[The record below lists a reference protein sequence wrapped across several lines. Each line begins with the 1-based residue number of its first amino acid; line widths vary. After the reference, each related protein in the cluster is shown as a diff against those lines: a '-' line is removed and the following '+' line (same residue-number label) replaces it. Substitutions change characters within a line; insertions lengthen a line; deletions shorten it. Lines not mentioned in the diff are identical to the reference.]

1 MIESTKLRRQRIEL
15 RKRIM
20 INGKT
25 GTVKKKK
32 IRRNG
37 IKSGEN
43 WAQ

>member
-1 MIESTKLRRQRIEL
+1 MLHRKRQRIEL

-25 GTVKKKK
+25 GIVKKKK

-37 IKSGEN
+37 KKSEEN